1 MSESPRT
8 PIRDMAIGITVAA
21 GAIGLVF
28 FGSFGLVEA
37 ATLMMTVAI
46 FIWVSTTDP
55 RRLIDERGRP
65 HPMLF
70 GLGLVGLALVFT
82 AAVLIST
89 VTEYVTLLVGVA
101 SYVVGLTR
109 AIRFRLA
116 LPPTEV

>member
-1 MSESPRT
+1 
-8 PIRDMAIGITVAA
+8 MAIGITVAA

-28 FGSFGLVEA
+28 FGTFGLVEV
-37 ATLMMTVAI
+37 ATLVMTVVVL
-46 FIWVSTTDP
+46 IWISSTDP
-55 RRLIDERGRP
+55 RRLVDETGRP

-101 SYVVGLTR
+101 AYIVGLTR
-109 AIRFRLA
+109 AVRHRLA
-116 LPPTEV
+116 LPPSEG